1 MKALLTVILASVI
14 LGGVF
19 VGGAEAGD
27 KRGKNNRRVDARHY
41 RDYDNADYKRYRG
54 NRYVR
59 AHDVVVVRDYYRP
72 YYRPVPRGVRAH
84 YYRGGYLPVGW
95 RTRVVPVPVYY
106 EPQFV
111 PVPYGYHRGFID
123 GHVVVHN
130 SNGFILD
137 IAAVF

>member
-1 MKALLTVILASVI
+1 MRVTTATTTTPTSDDIAAIATSASATSSSFATTT
-14 LGGVF
+14 G
-19 VGGAEAGD
+19 
-27 KRGKNNRRVDARHY
+27 RH
-41 RDYDNADYKRYRG
+41 
-54 NRYVR
+54 
-59 AHDVVVVRDYYRP
+59 
-72 YYRPVPRGVRAH
+72 YRPVPRGVRAN

-111 PVPYGYHRGFID
+111 PVPYGYRRGFID